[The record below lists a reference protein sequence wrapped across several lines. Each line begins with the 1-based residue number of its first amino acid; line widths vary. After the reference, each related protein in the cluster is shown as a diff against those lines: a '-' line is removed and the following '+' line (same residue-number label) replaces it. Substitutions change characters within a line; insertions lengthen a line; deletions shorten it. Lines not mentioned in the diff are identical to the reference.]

1 MQQQSDTFYSRLEAY
16 KFDSNTALLAGTT
29 VYYYS
34 LLNGRNQYVHIE
46 GQDINCVEVLC
57 GLLCSSGPFV
67 WLLYTLDPP
76 GILRRDV
83 SIDWLKQ

>member
-46 GQDINCVEVLC
+46 GQDKNCVKSFAGSFAAAAPLC
-57 GLLCSSGPFV
+57 GFSTP
-67 WLLYTLDPP
+67 
-76 GILRRDV
+76 
-83 SIDWLKQ
+83 